1 MTDVFNKYIK
11 YSYLD
16 EDGHRW
22 INEDAPDEIKN
33 ENAEVEE
40 VKAETALTEEAP
52 KKKEL
57 KEPKKPN

>member
-1 MTDVFNKYIK
+1 MTDAFNKYIK

-33 ENAEVEE
+33 E
-40 VKAETALTEEAP
+40 VKKLDEDYFTRTGRHMIRV
-52 KKKEL
+52 
-57 KEPKKPN
+57 N